1 MIVARRG
8 ATAACSAA
16 SVPHDAECAGARR
29 ADPRWSSVGNHTG
42 GEVLPPARFRI
53 GRGVAMSER
62 RLVRWSG
69 VSVALGGLLIAA
81 YMLVHPWA
89 ERTGA
94 VATTTQWVVSHGLHF
109 VGALLLLFGLTGL
122 YLRQRER
129 AGWAGL
135 VGFLLAFLGTA
146 LFVGTG
152 LSSAFLWPAIAFEA
166 PTFVATDGGM
176 FTHPLALGPIVAA
189 RAFLA
194 LGLAWLGAVSLRAG

>member
-1 MIVARRG
+1 
-8 ATAACSAA
+8 
-16 SVPHDAECAGARR
+16 
-29 ADPRWSSVGNHTG
+29 
-42 GEVLPPARFRI
+42 
-53 GRGVAMSER
+53 
-62 RLVRWSG
+62 
-69 VSVALGGLLIAA
+69 
-81 YMLVHPWA
+81 
-89 ERTGA
+89 
-94 VATTTQWVVSHGLHF
+94 
-109 VGALLLLFGLTGL
+109 FGLTGL

-189 RAFLA
+189 RALLV
-194 LGLAWLGAVSLRAG
+194 LGFVWLGAVSFRAGVLPRWASTPVMLGVVAIYLPPEPAGPVPWAVAVLGGVVFGVGLVGWGWFLWS